1 MSKVSYGKLKLK
13 QVNENK
19 KLIYNEQ
26 EIEVKQYL
34 PIQDKLNLISDA
46 INQAADGNNFVNN
59 LKLDMFVHLNIVF
72 YYANISFT
80 DNQKSDLIKLYDIL
94 ESNDLITNIVKLI
107 PSKEYNMILE
117 GAVATAKSIYEY
129 QNSILGILDTVSQDY
144 SQLQY
149 DATNIQKAIA
159 DPENLQLLK
168 DVMTKLG

>member
-59 LKLDMFVHLNIVF
+59 LFIF
-72 YYANISFT
+72 
-80 DNQKSDLIKLYDIL
+80 
-94 ESNDLITNIVKLI
+94 
-107 PSKEYNMILE
+107 PSIFKTLFFMIINNPYRL
-117 GAVATAKSIYEY
+117 
-129 QNSILGILDTVSQDY
+129 
-144 SQLQY
+144 
-149 DATNIQKAIA
+149 
-159 DPENLQLLK
+159 
-168 DVMTKLG
+168 